1 MQVHNE
7 AERQPLF
14 ILSASWDKAEM
25 LTSIITA
32 VKSVSGLLPCMY
44 SISRS
49 ANASEVN
56 YPEPDSP
63 LIGLKTKKI
72 MCCITI
78 SDLIITTV

>member
-32 VKSVSGLLPCMY
+32 VKSGLLPCMY

-63 LIGLKTKKI
+63 LIGPKTKKI